1 MRFMGLRS
9 SRHLSH
15 LQKLNSLISMPSAL
29 NFLRLHPQC
38 AVFHFRTYSLVR
50 FDGSPV
56 ERVDKHPFCMA
67 RVYYNEKEET
77 VWFQASDGTHRW
89 QQSASEIRILVPN
102 LRARAKEI
110 DVIIC
115 SESLKISSVATGE
128 VFLEGCLQHRIIV
141 EESVWDLDEDEGVL
155 TVYLQK
161 MNIEL
166 FAKPHEYSESEWT
179 SLFRDSFKI
188 MWDDCAK
195 NYQDLPEPVMKLH
208 RIREAKEQEC
218 RLSDNRESKERDAAR
233 ELDDLR
239 RRTRMARLGALR
251 GFSVCDGM

>member
-1 MRFMGLRS
+1 
-9 SRHLSH
+9 
-15 LQKLNSLISMPSAL
+15 
-29 NFLRLHPQC
+29 
-38 AVFHFRTYSLVR
+38 
-50 FDGSPV
+50 
-56 ERVDKHPFCMA
+56 MA

-115 SESLKISSVATGE
+115 SESLKISCVATGE

-155 TVYLQK
+155 TIYLQK

-166 FAKPHEYSESEWT
+166 FAKPHEHSESEWT